1 MILATSHDMP
11 STFHI
16 LFILG
21 ILFATIVFAHAAVR
35 LCFLRPVEPA
45 SPRPYV
51 IADGR
56 GKRRRRRRHGR
67 PHHHNVR
74 GATTTSFPDEEDDFI
89 PPTPIRINPAPADEE
104 EEEVRPDSREAAP
117 SASAHRA
124 SRLVWDKTVPS
135 IANPPPAY
143 GRWRGSVRADPELLH
158 WAAVPSPTELN
169 TPALPSPTY
178 EEAMAA
184 AREEGISGPPSHVAR
199 GSTARRREVV
209 DATRAQGPE
218 IEAGPEMV
226 EGRGSGIAE

>member
-1 MILATSHDMP
+1 MSASRGPDGAGPDGKAQTSRSASSNRRTVSFGMP
-11 STFHI
+11 T
-16 LFILG
+16 L
-21 ILFATIVFAHAAVR
+21 
-35 LCFLRPVEPA
+35 
-45 SPRPYV
+45 PRP
-51 IADGR
+51 
-56 GKRRRRRRHGR
+56 HER
-67 PHHHNVR
+67 PRNV
-74 GATTTSFPDEEDDFI
+74 FP
-89 PPTPIRINPAPADEE
+89 INRPPADEE

-184 AREEGISGPPSHVAR
+184 AREEGISGPPSYVAR
-199 GSTARRREVV
+199 GSPARRREVV
-209 DATRAQGPE
+209 DAARAQGPE

-226 EGRGSGIAE
+226 EGRGIGIAE